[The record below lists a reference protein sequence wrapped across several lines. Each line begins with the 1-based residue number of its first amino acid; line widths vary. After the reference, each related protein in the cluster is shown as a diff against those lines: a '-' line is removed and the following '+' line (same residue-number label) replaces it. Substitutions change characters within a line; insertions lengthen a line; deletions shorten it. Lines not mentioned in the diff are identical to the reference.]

1 MKLGILT
8 FHSQLNYG
16 GVLQAFALQGALRDM
31 GHESI
36 VIDRW
41 LTPENRHLE
50 MNFSDYSL
58 KNKMYF
64 LISLFRRLGAFS
76 YLKRRWR
83 TKSFLKHVLRLSR
96 PSFYEW
102 DEVSRSAIDVDG
114 FVVGS
119 DQVWHCGDWGNPRP
133 YLLEGAPDI
142 PAISYAASFGMRSI
156 PEAMRE
162 VYRAGFARF
171 SAISCREAEGVK
183 LVERE
188 GFSATHVV
196 DPTLLLNRDRWYT
209 FSKVKTDRKLVCY
222 LLQENVLTALP
233 KLNRFAKEMK
243 CTVHLYVNQF
253 TIPFSKRDW
262 RILKQ
267 WIKINWMRTF
277 GRVKLELA
285 AGPKEFTDAHASAKW
300 VITDS
305 FHSVMFSSIFDKNV
319 RVIRPSSEMRKAMF
333 ARIEEFAAECVEGEM
348 IADSLDDAL
357 TSFAKGEAVT
367 FKREKIEAL
376 RARSLAWL
384 ENALANLRREA

>member
-16 GVLQAFALQGALRDM
+16 GVLQAFALQEALREN
-31 GHESI
+31 GYEST

-50 MNFSDYSL
+50 LGFLDFSI
-58 KNKMYF
+58 KGKVRF
-64 LISLFRRLGAFS
+64 LLDLIVRVGQFS
-76 YLKRRWR
+76 YLKRRLR
-83 TKSFLKHVLRLSR
+83 TKRFLRANLRLSK
-96 PSFYEW
+96 PSFFDW
-102 DEVSRSAIDVDG
+102 NEVPRAAFDADAFI
-114 FVVGS
+114 VGS

-156 PEAMRE
+156 PEGMRGG
-162 VYRAGFARF
+162 YRAGFARF

-183 LVERE
+183 LVEQE

-196 DPTLLLNRDRWYT
+196 DPTLLLNRDQWYA

-222 LLQENVLTALP
+222 LLQEDIPAVLP
-233 KLNRFAKEMK
+233 KLDCFAKEMK
-243 CTVHLYVNQF
+243 CTVRLYVNHLAL
-253 TIPFSKRDW
+253 PFPKNVPAFKR
-262 RILKQ
+262 
-267 WIKINWMRTF
+267 WIALNWMRTF

-300 VITDS
+300 VLTDS

-357 TSFAKGEAVT
+357 SSFAKGEAVT
-367 FKREKIEAL
+367 FTREKIEAL

-384 ENALANLRREA
+384 ENALANLHDA